1 MSWKLLLS
9 KKIINENNNNNK
21 QRKNMNNFKKIGLT
35 ALAASL
41 VTTSAFAAE
50 LTATGSASIK
60 AAHVTTAAGANTG
73 KAFSMGNSV
82 TFSGAGELDN
92 GMSVSMSF
100 ELDQGAADGD
110 GPFDSH
116 SVTISSDAMGSLTFA
131 GHGGDSAQSQV
142 KDMTGKIWDY
152 QGTSQGALGSSTSNN
167 MMLYTL
173 PTLVDG
179 VSLKASYVPK
189 GAAATQFDSTVD
201 YAIQYTGVEGLTV
214 GYAMGESAATA
225 ATVADVDTM
234 YAKYAYGP
242 VTVAYTASE
251 RDESTAANDREHT
264 AYSVAYTVS
273 ENISV
278 SYGVS
283 EQEKSSV
290 AASVDEEVTGFTA
303 SYTSGGMTLSGM
315 MVEIDNQG
323 FVANTKEEAWELGLS
338 FAF

>member
-1 MSWKLLLS
+1 
-9 KKIINENNNNNK
+9 
-21 QRKNMNNFKKIGLT
+21 MNNLKKIGLT

-41 VTTSAFAAE
+41 VSTSAFAAE
-50 LTATGSASIK
+50 LTASGSASIK
-60 AAHVTTAAGANTG
+60 AAHVTEAAGADTG

-92 GMSVSMSF
+92 GMSVSVSF
-100 ELDQGAADGD
+100 ELDQGTADGTTS
-110 GPFDSH
+110 PFDSH
-116 SVTISSDAMGSLTFA
+116 SATVSSDAMGSLTFA

-152 QGTSQGALGSSTSNN
+152 QGTSQGALASSTSNN

-189 GAAATQFDSTVD
+189 GTSAAQFDSAVD

-214 GYAMGESAATA
+214 GYASGEDNSTSATE
-225 ATVADVDTM
+225 ADVDTM
-234 YAKYAYGP
+234 YAKYAFGP
-242 VTVAYTASE
+242 VTVAYSASE
-251 RDESTAANDREHT
+251 RDEATAANDRDHN

-273 ENISV
+273 DNISV
-278 SYGVS
+278 YYGVS
-283 EQEKSSV
+283 TQETPGTTTD
-290 AASVDEEVTGFTA
+290 ADEEVSGVSA
-303 SYTSGGMTLSGM
+303 SYTSGGMTISGAM
-315 MVEIDNQG
+315 IDIDNQG
-323 FVANTKEEAWELGLS
+323 FVSGTKSEAWELGLA

>member
-1 MSWKLLLS
+1 
-9 KKIINENNNNNK
+9 
-21 QRKNMNNFKKIGLT
+21 MNNFKKIGLT

-60 AAHVTTAAGANTG
+60 AAHVTTQAGANTG

-100 ELDQGAADGD
+100 ELDQGTADGTKS
-110 GPFDSH
+110 PFDSH
-116 SVTISSDAMGSLTFA
+116 SVTVGSDALGSLTFA

-225 ATVADVDTM
+225 ATIADLDTM

-242 VTVAYTASE
+242 VTVAYTTSE

-290 AASVDEEVTGFTA
+290 AASLDEEVTGFTA

-323 FVANTKEEAWELGLS
+323 FTANTKEEAWELGLS

>member
-1 MSWKLLLS
+1 
-9 KKIINENNNNNK
+9 
-21 QRKNMNNFKKIGLT
+21 
-35 ALAASL
+35 
-41 VTTSAFAAE
+41 
-50 LTATGSASIK
+50 
-60 AAHVTTAAGANTG
+60 
-73 KAFSMGNSV
+73 
-82 TFSGAGELDN
+82 
-92 GMSVSMSF
+92 
-100 ELDQGAADGD
+100 
-110 GPFDSH
+110 
-116 SVTISSDAMGSLTFA
+116 
-131 GHGGDSAQSQV
+131 
-142 KDMTGKIWDY
+142 
-152 QGTSQGALGSSTSNN
+152 
-167 MMLYTL
+167 
-173 PTLVDG
+173 
-179 VSLKASYVPK
+179 
-189 GAAATQFDSTVD
+189 
-201 YAIQYTGVEGLTV
+201 
-214 GYAMGESAATA
+214 MGESAATA

-290 AASVDEEVTGFTA
+290 AASLDEEVTGFTA

-323 FVANTKEEAWELGLS
+323 FTANTKEEAWELGLS